1 MNRLLILSVVLLMVS
16 AIGAKNVTDL
26 NVDDLKNAL
35 PEGVTLPSLLENV
48 TIPTAD
54 DAKKLFKEKCNKVS
68 GSDAAYDEA
77 SEATATAMECVQGL
91 VNFETLQTE
100 ISDAKPHGNLDTVF
114 NKYCKKRDQAMDCI
128 TNFTKSIEPCL
139 TKEEA
144 EQKVVFTNIANNLL
158 NFVCHKDGDQIA
170 LFIAENGPEC
180 FSNKSVAI
188 QNCMNETFKG
198 YVQAEMPTIDNLPNL
213 VLGEKECMDMDKLQ
227 ICIVEVLEKCS
238 ESTPA
243 NLVESLFKFV
253 RKETPCNNFTSIAT
267 AREQKS
273 GNASDMNKLSIN
285 VLIGTWLMALMA
297 KFLVSSC

>member
-1 MNRLLILSVVLLMVS
+1 MYLLISNDFPILL
-16 AIGAKNVTDL
+16 
-26 NVDDLKNAL
+26 
-35 PEGVTLPSLLENV
+35 LLV
-48 TIPTAD
+48 
-54 DAKKLFKEKCNKVS
+54 
-68 GSDAAYDEA
+68 
-77 SEATATAMECVQGL
+77 
-91 VNFETLQTE
+91 
-100 ISDAKPHGNLDTVF
+100 
-114 NKYCKKRDQAMDCI
+114 
-128 TNFTKSIEPCL
+128 
-139 TKEEA
+139 
-144 EQKVVFTNIANNLL
+144 
-158 NFVCHKDGDQIA
+158 
-170 LFIAENGPEC
+170 FIAENGPEC

-213 VLGEKECMDMDKLQ
+213 VLGEKECIDMDKLQ